1 MYTYNEKKEIYNIVS
16 RLIEEKSNDS
26 FFIKEL
32 INIINEE
39 KNDYLIMKNQNGY
52 YINFTKLNDNIIKEI
67 EEFII
72 IKFYLTNMYYKLYKY
87 I

>member
-39 KNDYLIMKNQNGY
+39 ENDYLIMKNQNGY

-67 EEFII
+67 EEFIS
-72 IKFYLTNMYYKLYKY
+72 LY

>member
-1 MYTYNEKKEIYNIVS
+1 MYTYNEKKEIYDIVS

-39 KNDYLIMKNQNGY
+39 ENDYLIMKNQNGY
-52 YINFTKLNDNIIKEI
+52 YINFTKLNDNIMLEIYNTI
-67 EEFII
+67 EE
-72 IKFYLTNMYYKLYKY
+72 
-87 I
+87 

>member
-1 MYTYNEKKEIYNIVS
+1 MYTYNEKKEIYDIVS
-16 RLIEEKSNDS
+16 RLIEEKYNDS

-39 KNDYLIMKNQNGY
+39 ENDYLIMKNQNGY

-67 EEFII
+67 EEFIS
-72 IKFYLTNMYYKLYKY
+72 LYN
-87 I
+87 

>member
-67 EEFII
+67 EEFIS
-72 IKFYLTNMYYKLYKY
+72 LYN
-87 I
+87 

>member
-39 KNDYLIMKNQNGY
+39 ENDYLIMKNQNGY

-67 EEFII
+67 EEFIS
-72 IKFYLTNMYYKLYKY
+72 LYN
-87 I
+87 

>member
-1 MYTYNEKKEIYNIVS
+1 MYTYNEKKEMYDIVS

-39 KNDYLIMKNQNGY
+39 ENDYLIMKNQNGY

-67 EEFII
+67 EEFIS
-72 IKFYLTNMYYKLYKY
+72 LYN
-87 I
+87 

>member
-1 MYTYNEKKEIYNIVS
+1 MYTYNEKKEIYDIVS

-67 EEFII
+67 EEFIS
-72 IKFYLTNMYYKLYKY
+72 LYN
-87 I
+87 

>member
-1 MYTYNEKKEIYNIVS
+1 MYTYNEKKEIYDVVS

-39 KNDYLIMKNQNGY
+39 ENDYLIMKNQNGY

-67 EEFII
+67 EEFIS
-72 IKFYLTNMYYKLYKY
+72 LYN
-87 I
+87 

>member
-32 INIINEE
+32 LNIIHEEE
-39 KNDYLIMKNQNGY
+39 KEYLRMKNQNGC

-67 EEFII
+67 EEFIS
-72 IKFYLTNMYYKLYKY
+72 LYN
-87 I
+87 

>member
-1 MYTYNEKKEIYNIVS
+1 MYTYNEKKEIYDLVS
-16 RLIEEKSNDS
+16 RLIEERSNDS

-32 INIINEE
+32 IDIINKE

-67 EEFII
+67 EDFIS
-72 IKFYLTNMYYKLYKY
+72 LY

>member
-16 RLIEEKSNDS
+16 HLIEEKSNDS

-39 KNDYLIMKNQNGY
+39 ENDYLIMKNQNGY

-67 EEFII
+67 EEFIS
-72 IKFYLTNMYYKLYKY
+72 LYN
-87 I
+87 

>member
-1 MYTYNEKKEIYNIVS
+1 MYTYNEKKEIYDIVS

-39 KNDYLIMKNQNGY
+39 ENDYLIMKNQNGY
-52 YINFTKLNDNIIKEI
+52 YINFTKLNDNMLKEI
-67 EEFII
+67 EEFIS
-72 IKFYLTNMYYKLYKY
+72 LYN
-87 I
+87 

>member
-1 MYTYNEKKEIYNIVS
+1 MYTYNEKKEIYDIVS

-39 KNDYLIMKNQNGY
+39 ENDYLIIKNQNGY

-67 EEFII
+67 EVFIS
-72 IKFYLTNMYYKLYKY
+72 LYN
-87 I
+87 

>member
-32 INIINEE
+32 INIINGEE
-39 KNDYLIMKNQNGY
+39 NDYLIMENQNGY

-67 EEFII
+67 EEFIS
-72 IKFYLTNMYYKLYKY
+72 LYN
-87 I
+87 

>member
-1 MYTYNEKKEIYNIVS
+1 MYTYNEKKEIYDIVS

-39 KNDYLIMKNQNGY
+39 ENDYLIMKNQNGY

-67 EEFII
+67 EEFIR
-72 IKFYLTNMYYKLYKY
+72 LYN
-87 I
+87 

>member
-39 KNDYLIMKNQNGY
+39 ENDYLIMKNQNGN

-67 EEFII
+67 EEFIS
-72 IKFYLTNMYYKLYKY
+72 LYN
-87 I
+87 

>member
-1 MYTYNEKKEIYNIVS
+1 MYTYNEKKEIYDIVS

-39 KNDYLIMKNQNGY
+39 ENDYLIMKNQNGY

-67 EEFII
+67 EEFIS
-72 IKFYLTNMYYKLYKY
+72 LYN
-87 I
+87 

>member
-1 MYTYNEKKEIYNIVS
+1 MYTYNEKKEIYNIVR

-39 KNDYLIMKNQNGY
+39 ENDYLIMKNQNGY

-67 EEFII
+67 EEFIS
-72 IKFYLTNMYYKLYKY
+72 LYN
-87 I
+87 

>member
-26 FFIKEL
+26 FFIKTL
-32 INIINEE
+32 IDIINKEE
-39 KNDYLIMKNQNGY
+39 NDYLIMKNQNGY

-67 EEFII
+67 EEFIS
-72 IKFYLTNMYYKLYKY
+72 LYN
-87 I
+87 

>member
-32 INIINEE
+32 INIINGEE
-39 KNDYLIMKNQNGY
+39 NDYLIMKNQNGY
-52 YINFTKLNDNIIKEI
+52 YINLLFRFL
-67 EEFII
+67 
-72 IKFYLTNMYYKLYKY
+72 
-87 I
+87 

>member
-32 INIINEE
+32 INIINGEE
-39 KNDYLIMKNQNGY
+39 NDYLIMKNQNGY

-67 EEFII
+67 EEFIS
-72 IKFYLTNMYYKLYKY
+72 LYN
-87 I
+87 

>member
-39 KNDYLIMKNQNGY
+39 DNDYLIMKNQNGY

-67 EEFII
+67 EEFIS
-72 IKFYLTNMYYKLYKY
+72 LYN
-87 I
+87 

>member
-1 MYTYNEKKEIYNIVS
+1 MYTYNEKKEIYDIVS

-39 KNDYLIMKNQNGY
+39 ENDYLIMKNQNGY
-52 YINFTKLNDNIIKEI
+52 YSNFTKLNDNIIKEI
-67 EEFII
+67 EEFIS
-72 IKFYLTNMYYKLYKY
+72 LYN
-87 I
+87 

>member
-1 MYTYNEKKEIYNIVS
+1 MKKQQYIK
-16 RLIEEKSNDS
+16 KSNDS

-39 KNDYLIMKNQNGY
+39 ENDYLIMKNQNGY

-67 EEFII
+67 EEFIS
-72 IKFYLTNMYYKLYKY
+72 LYN
-87 I
+87 

>member
-1 MYTYNEKKEIYNIVS
+1 MYTYNEKKEIYDLVS
-16 RLIEEKSNDS
+16 RLIEERSSDS

-32 INIINEE
+32 IDIINKEE
-39 KNDYLIMKNQNGY
+39 NDYLIMKNQNGY

-67 EEFII
+67 EDFIS
-72 IKFYLTNMYYKLYKY
+72 LY

>member
-26 FFIKEL
+26 FFIQEL
-32 INIINEE
+32 INIINGEE
-39 KNDYLIMKNQNGY
+39 NDYLIMKNQNGY

-67 EEFII
+67 EEFIS
-72 IKFYLTNMYYKLYKY
+72 LYN
-87 I
+87 

>member
-1 MYTYNEKKEIYNIVS
+1 MYTYNEKKEIYDIVS

-67 EEFII
+67 EEFIS
-72 IKFYLTNMYYKLYKY
+72 LY

>member
-39 KNDYLIMKNQNGY
+39 ENDYLIMKNQNGY
-52 YINFTKLNDNIIKEI
+52 YVNFTKLNDDIIKEI
-67 EEFII
+67 EEFIS
-72 IKFYLTNMYYKLYKY
+72 LYN
-87 I
+87 

>member
-1 MYTYNEKKEIYNIVS
+1 MYTYNEKKEIYYIVS

-39 KNDYLIMKNQNGY
+39 ENDYLIMKNQNGY

-67 EEFII
+67 EEFIS
-72 IKFYLTNMYYKLYKY
+72 LYN
-87 I
+87 